1 MDDGSMQY
9 GDDYKYIPVTSIG
22 SGMELEIADGVFYK
36 TIQIVNVCIVRSRH
50 DPGQWVLIDGGM
62 PKSAEEI
69 LSFAEDIMG
78 KGSRP
83 KAIILTHGHFDH
95 VGSLIELIQHWGIEV
110 YAHPLEL
117 PYLIG
122 EKNYPEPDAS
132 VEGGLVAKVST
143 FFPNDAIDLGK
154 HVKSLPE
161 DGSVPGL
168 DEWTWI
174 HTPGHSPGHISLW
187 RNADK
192 ALIAGDAFVSVKQD
206 ELYDVLTQKME
217 INGPPRYFTTN
228 WTEAEQSVKNLANL
242 EPAMAITGHGKP
254 VSGFDLING
263 LNTLANNFREIAKPD
278 HGKYVNRE
286 FN

>member
-1 MDDGSMQY
+1 MDDDSMQY

-36 TIQIVNVCIVRSRH
+36 TVQIVNVCIVRSRRE
-50 DPGQWVLIDGGM
+50 PGQWVLIDGGM
-62 PKSAEEI
+62 PKGAEEI

-95 VGSLIELIQHWGIEV
+95 VGSLIELIQHWGTEV

-143 FFPNDAIDLGK
+143 FFPNDAIDLGGN
-154 HVKSLPE
+154 VKPLPE

-192 ALIAGDAFVSVKQD
+192 TLIAGDAFVSVKQD
-206 ELYDVLTQKME
+206 ELYDVITQQME

-228 WTEAEQSVKNLANL
+228 WTEAEQSVKKLANL
-242 EPAMAITGHGKP
+242 KPATAITGHGKP
-254 VSGFDLING
+254 VSGIELVNG
-263 LNTLANNFREIAKPD
+263 LNTLSINFGKMAKPD
-278 HGKYVNRE
+278 HGKYIDRE
-286 FN
+286 F